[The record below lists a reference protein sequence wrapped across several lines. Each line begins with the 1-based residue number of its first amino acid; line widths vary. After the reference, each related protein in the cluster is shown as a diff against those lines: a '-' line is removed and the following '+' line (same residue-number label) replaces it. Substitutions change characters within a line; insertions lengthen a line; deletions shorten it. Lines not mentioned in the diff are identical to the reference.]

1 MKTSFHTLVLVSVT
15 ALLASTS
22 FAKAD
27 SGWLTNYK
35 ESLEAAAKD
44 NRPILVD
51 FTGSD
56 WCSWCVKLDKDI
68 FSKDEFQSFAKEN
81 LVLLELDFPNS
92 KPQSA
97 DIKAQNAELQKKFG
111 VNGFPTLVLLDS
123 KGKEIARNEGY
134 LQGGPQALI
143 SWIQK
148 HTK

>member
-1 MKTSFHTLVLVSVT
+1 MKTSFPSLLVVSV
-15 ALLASTS
+15 AAFLACNSL
-22 FAKAD
+22 AKAD
-27 SGWLTNYK
+27 SEWLTNHK
-35 ESLEAAAKD
+35 EALEIAAKE

-56 WCSWCVKLDKDI
+56 WCMWCVKLQKDI
-68 FSKDEFQSFAKEN
+68 FSKKDWQSFAKEN
-81 LVLLELDFPNS
+81 VVLLKLDFPNS

-97 DIKAQNAELQKKFG
+97 ELKAQNAGLQKKFG

-123 KGKEIARNEGY
+123 KGKELARNEGY

-143 SWIQK
+143 SWIQQ

>member
-1 MKTSFHTLVLVSVT
+1 MKKSFQTFLLVS
-15 ALLASTS
+15 ASAFLAST
-22 FAKAD
+22 ALVKAD
-27 SGWLTNYK
+27 SGWLTNHK
-35 ESLEAAAKD
+35 EALEMAAKE

-56 WCSWCVKLDKDI
+56 WCGWCVKLQKDI
-68 FSKDEFQSFAKEN
+68 FTKSEWQDFAKDN
-81 LVLLELDFPNS
+81 VVLLELDFPNG
-92 KPQSA
+92 KPQS
-97 DIKAQNAELQKKFG
+97 DELKAQNAALQKKFG

>member
-1 MKTSFHTLVLVSVT
+1 MKKTFQTFLLLSVSVLMASTTLV
-15 ALLASTS
+15 
-22 FAKAD
+22 KAE
-27 SGWLTNYK
+27 SEWLTSHK
-35 ESLEAAAKD
+35 EALEMAAEE

-56 WCSWCVKLDKDI
+56 WCGWCVKLQKDI
-68 FSKDEFQSFAKEN
+68 FTKSEWQDFAKEN
-81 LVLLELDFPNS
+81 LVLLELDFPNA
-92 KPQSA
+92 KPQS
-97 DIKAQNAELQKKFG
+97 DELKAQNAGLQKKFG

-148 HTK
+148 HIK

>member
-1 MKTSFHTLVLVSVT
+1 MKTSFQTLFLISVA
-15 ALLASTS
+15 ALLASPS
-22 FAKAD
+22 LAKAE
-27 SGWLTNYK
+27 SGWLTNHK
-35 ESLEAAAKD
+35 ESLEIAAKE

-56 WCSWCVKLDKDI
+56 WCGWCVKLQKDI
-68 FSKDEFQSFAKEN
+68 FSKPEWQSFAKEN
-81 LVLLELDFPNS
+81 VVLLELDFPNS

-97 DIKAQNAELQKKFG
+97 ELKAQNAELQKKFG